1 MFPKPV
7 PPRIS
12 VIIPALHEADRIN
25 RTLDR
30 IRSADH
36 RSQTEII
43 VVDGD
48 PAETTLRA
56 VVGPDITKISAPAG
70 RSIQMNAG
78 AGVAGGDILLF
89 LHADTLLPETAVK
102 SISDVCRDPEI
113 AGGAF
118 DLAIDAPGPV
128 FRVIE
133 KTASLRSRLTRIP
146 YGDQAIFIK
155 AVCFHELGGFSSIPI
170 MEDIDLMRRIKRR
183 GYRIRFIAGPVKTDA
198 RRWEQDGV
206 LYTTL
211 RNWTLSTL
219 FYAGVS
225 PEKLK
230 KYY

>member
-1 MFPKPV
+1 M
-7 PPRIS
+7 
-12 VIIPALHEADRIN
+12 
-25 RTLDR
+25 
-30 IRSADH
+30 
-36 RSQTEII
+36 
-43 VVDGD
+43 DGD
-48 PAETTLRA
+48 PAGGTLRE
-56 VVGPDITKISAPAG
+56 VVEPDITKIYAPAG

-78 AGVAGGDILLF
+78 AAIAGGDILLF
-89 LHADTLLPETAVK
+89 LHADTLLPETGVK
-102 SISDVCRDPEI
+102 SIRDVCRDPGI
-113 AGGAF
+113 VGGAF
-118 DLAIDAPGPV
+118 DLAIDAPGSV

-155 AVCFHELGGFSSIPI
+155 AVCFRQLGGFAQIPL

-183 GYRIRFIAGPVKTDA
+183 GYRIRFITEPVKTDA
-198 RRWEQDGV
+198 RRWKTEGV

-211 RNWTLSTL
+211 RNWMLSTL